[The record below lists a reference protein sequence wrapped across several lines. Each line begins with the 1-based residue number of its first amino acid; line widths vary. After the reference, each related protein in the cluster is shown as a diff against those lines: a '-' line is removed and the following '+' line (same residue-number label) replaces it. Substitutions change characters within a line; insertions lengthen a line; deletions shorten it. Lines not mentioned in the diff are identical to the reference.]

1 MWSSRDVLK
10 VSQWSGDGP
19 GSAASHTVMP
29 RIAVVELH
37 HDRAP
42 LRRLNTASC
51 FTSSPR
57 ALGRGARMIP
67 GRVRRLRR
75 AGDHGR
81 RHPSATAARGHR
93 RSPGRPRP
101 GTMLDV
107 ARGRGTGRPRAEPR
121 ASAATGAART
131 GPAARVGRHRRRHR
145 RGAVVAAAQGPETN
159 WTASRR
165 ASAGERARD
174 PSAGVVLNSTRPG
187 VWTGGAEC
195 RRPIA
200 EQAHCCARRGPTRLG
215 ARPRRLG
222 GRWPCSTVQP
232 RTAPTTVLECPA
244 RGCGRGE
251 HCSIAAHGAVDAVA
265 EVEVD
270 PHTPERVLPRWGST
284 SAVAKFR

>member
-1 MWSSRDVLK
+1 MIAGGSDGTAATIVRGRASGYRRDPQAAGRWGRGRAPGPSDPTEGRAQAHAERRAREEGPLWLNGRSLSTMWSSRDVLK

-145 RGAVVAAAQGPETN
+145 RGAVVAAAQ
-159 WTASRR
+159 
-165 ASAGERARD
+165 
-174 PSAGVVLNSTRPG
+174 RP
-187 VWTGGAEC
+187 
-195 RRPIA
+195 
-200 EQAHCCARRGPTRLG
+200 
-215 ARPRRLG
+215 
-222 GRWPCSTVQP
+222 
-232 RTAPTTVLECPA
+232 
-244 RGCGRGE
+244 
-251 HCSIAAHGAVDAVA
+251 
-265 EVEVD
+265 
-270 PHTPERVLPRWGST
+270 
-284 SAVAKFR
+284 